1 MSKKIYIAGKVTGL
15 SRVEASFMFGAV
27 QKELMD
33 QGHEVIVPLDIV
45 PFNSSSWEEAMK
57 ICIGALMTVDQAYF
71 LPNYKD
77 SPGAMLE
84 HTLCE
89 QLKIPIYYVSS
100 KTKIT
105 ANE

>member
-15 SRVEASFMFGAV
+15 SRIEASFMFGAV

-33 QGHEVIVPLDIV
+33 QGHEAIVPIDIV
-45 PFNSSSWEEAMK
+45 PPHCTSWEEAMK
-57 ICIGALMTVDQAYF
+57 ICIATLMTVDEVYF
-71 LPNYKD
+71 LPNYRD
-77 SPGAMLE
+77 SPGAMVE

-100 KTKIT
+100 KVKKTP
-105 ANE
+105 NE